1 MSGQKKKFV
10 LDDKIKNSLAVLI
23 LSYSGKSSKKA
34 KKKLL
39 NRLTFASSKRGGR
52 ISVTDVITQSNFEFI
67 TDNKGGYKLSKT
79 NALIYKSNLY
89 SKKDFEKIKSKIIKE
104 FTDIF
109 ESHVRDFYN
118 SNKEY
123 KTLRAGNIYLKN
135 IKIKKSTLSFTV
147 AFKEGLIG
155 ESTKGGLSINNLEDY
170 KTNFPP
176 LRFEF
181 DKRELLKSARS
192 ISLIRPAVL
201 NKMPKKD
208 NTVIDFNKK
217 MITMSNEALRWI
229 LLSEKN
235 TKPRLED
242 ILPKNQIEKIKLID
256 EILEEFKLY
265 KEDNDRDI
273 TWSITN
279 VSPNVGDISLSLS
292 ANCNFQGQNISAR
305 ALYTVNDKRISI
317 DRKTA
322 LYDLIDEI
330 DQEIL
335 SKKLKIEKRIDNLKN
350 LFEEE
355 PYFKNNELLLRAII
369 IFIHENKY
377 CSETAL
383 FQFLRGRQMSDRY
396 KPTEGY
402 GAFKNINKDD
412 IVEIIRTLSK
422 FEVITSFMRQMY
434 YSSYVAYKLNKNI
447 EEGILNLVKFSNLKY
462 IRKTNDAY
470 YVKKCYNLEYFD
482 EDNLDLLTQILSN
495 EVATIYLK
503 EKLKNIVGNSKEE
516 IKKYIKTLAT
526 LEDDKK
532 LKEVLSYIVS

>member
-1 MSGQKKKFV
+1 MSSQKKKFV

-39 NRLTFASSKRGGR
+39 NRLTFVSSKRGGR
-52 ISVTDVITQSNFEFI
+52 ISVTDEITQSNFEFI

-89 SKKDFEKIKSKIIKE
+89 SKKDFEKIKSEIIKE

-123 KTLRAGNIYLKN
+123 KTLRPGNIYLKN

-155 ESTKGGLSINNLEDY
+155 ESTKGGLSINNIEDY

-192 ISLIRPAVL
+192 VSLIRPAIL

-208 NTVIDFNKK
+208 NIVIDFNKK

-305 ALYTVNDKRISI
+305 ALYTVSDKRISI
-317 DRKTA
+317 DGKTT

-396 KPTEGY
+396 KLTEGY

-470 YVKKCYNLEYFD
+470 YVKKCYNLKYFD

-503 EKLKNIVGNSKEE
+503 EKLKDIVGNSKEE

-532 LKEVLSYIVS
+532 VKEALSYIVS